1 LTNKQAVMHYSRHC
15 LTASLTTWLRART
28 RQPMNNKFTS
38 LNRVSSVQFS
48 YVAL

>member
-1 LTNKQAVMHYSRHC
+1 
-15 LTASLTTWLRART
+15 
-28 RQPMNNKFTS
+28 MNNKFTS